1 MKYYFYALVLVC
13 IGCTAIQPVKSTQ
26 STQPTTS
33 NITNS
38 PEQLSKTKTNI
49 LYYYVSPDTKA
60 QFIGIVSGTFYWESG
75 CIYLLKKRDD
85 RIVKLTALFPDLP
98 EGSVSWNEE
107 EKVLTLMN
115 PHPTPQYF
123 EFKMGDIIMTNGYYG
138 SFNLDSPDLDEN
150 KIKCATK
157 DGFASIGTY
166 DIRKYIKD

>member
-1 MKYYFYALVLVC
+1 MKYLPYLIISLLTA
-13 IGCTAIQPVKSTQ
+13 CTTVQPVQ
-26 STQPTTS
+26 ITQP
-33 NITNS
+33 
-38 PEQLSKTKTNI
+38 EQSIQHHQPLESQKSKTHI

-60 QFIGIVSGTFYWESG
+60 QFIGMVSGTFYWESG

-150 KIKCATK
+150 KRKCATK
-157 DGFASIGTY
+157 DGFAGIGTY
-166 DIRKYIKD
+166 DIQKYIKD